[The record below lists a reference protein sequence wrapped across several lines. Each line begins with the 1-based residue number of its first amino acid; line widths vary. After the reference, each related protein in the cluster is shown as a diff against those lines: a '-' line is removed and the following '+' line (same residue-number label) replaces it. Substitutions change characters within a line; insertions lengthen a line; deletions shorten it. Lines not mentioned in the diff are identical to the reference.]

1 MTEQLTIYRQYASF
15 IKRILFYAGLWPAEN
30 KESSY
35 FYRHIPI
42 LIILSGI
49 FMSFGT
55 LRFCLENLDNIKVL
69 TKGLSP
75 LGSFL
80 LVAVKALMF
89 FLYQEQLRELN
100 LNLELMFEEILEK
113 VYYQPV
119 IFSLLNLFKRP
130 AYIFYYLIIMTI
142 ILLTCTPF
150 LLICYQVIENINP
163 KHYVLPYPTIFPWID
178 GSLGIRYQ
186 VQFLF
191 EIQMGWFIVFVTSG
205 VDSAY
210 GFYIFQM
217 IGILRV
223 MSLESEKLGKSSK
236 EHDIILRNCIRRQIL
251 LLRCRDIIQSIYG
264 PVVLN
269 LMLTSVVILCALIF
283 QLLQTEI
290 TLGKAVVALLYG
302 IVKMTQAFSYSWY
315 GSILTTESEA
325 FRRSVYCSEWYQ
337 NGNIE
342 LMKGVLLT
350 LIQKPIVLSACHF
363 FYISLDL
370 FVKILNTSLSYY
382 FLLQTFDEAND
393 KR

>member
-119 IFSLLNLFKRP
+119 IFSLLNLFK
-130 AYIFYYLIIMTI
+130 L
-142 ILLTCTPF
+142 
-150 LLICYQVIENINP
+150 IENINP
-163 KHYVLPYPTIFPWID
+163 KHYILPYPTIFPWID

-223 MSLESEKLGKSSK
+223 MSLECEKLGKSSK